1 MDFPAIYQ
9 QIDALLEEERLD
21 DAQILIDEQL
31 TLSKYSV
38 LTTPKQDQLSLWEE
52 KWQLQLLVCKSLIIQ
67 FKPNEVI
74 ILTDKILA
82 ESRSLAQFTA
92 KIQVF
97 AIVAKA
103 NALSL
108 LGQYKE
114 TLQLIQEVESRTD
127 NLDDISQEELDSLRV
142 SMERMNGYITH
153 VFGQSD
159 LALTHMQNSLA
170 LCRQETWSMRGT
182 QILEGLVYIDTGQYS
197 KGFGKLKEISE
208 YSKSNGLVYSYGW
221 SLLNLALYAF
231 QVGHLAQAKEYG
243 SNLLNLSKE
252 MGSKLLGAW
261 AQTALG
267 GTALAR
273 GNLSDAETLLIS
285 SYNDF
290 KSIRN
295 LWYQFPARRLGA
307 LYRIQC
313 DFDKAI
319 FYLTESLEVVKI
331 NGFEF
336 VIGLQLN
343 LIGEVY
349 YTQNQIQE
357 ARTYFEQALEYIN
370 RFGTKFLSAKVTFN
384 LFLILIETGEI
395 SNAEQQLFRLK
406 EIAEQ
411 EKHPTNTNHK
421 ILAEALYQ
429 MQSPKLLDK
438 AQAQQ
443 KLYNLVKEQN
453 LEVNLLIMAYFN
465 LFNLYLLEW
474 KISEDITTL
483 DEIYQI
489 FNKIQE
495 LAKNQS
501 VIPLEVELHLLRALL
516 TLVQGNLSQAELY
529 ITEAIEIAKKHEFT
543 HLISKSLDL
552 KAKIQSQV
560 KEWKDLLDKN
570 APIAHLLEKTEIED
584 YLKSA
589 MRIKYSL
596 S

>member
-9 QIDALLEEERLD
+9 QIDTLLEEERLD
-21 DAQILIDEQL
+21 DAKILIDEQL
-31 TLSKYSV
+31 ALAKYSV
-38 LTTPKQDQLSLWEE
+38 LTKPKQDQLSLWEE
-52 KWQLQLLVCKSLIIQ
+52 KWQLQLLICKFLIIQ
-67 FKPNEVI
+67 FKPNEII
-74 ILTDKILA
+74 ILTDKILE
-82 ESRSLAQFTA
+82 ESRILDQFTT
-92 KIQVF
+92 KIQVLAF
-97 AIVAKA
+97 VAKA
-103 NALSL
+103 NALLL
-108 LGQYKE
+108 LGQFKE
-114 TLQLIQEVESRTD
+114 TQQLIQEVESRTD
-127 NLDDISQEELDSLRV
+127 DLDNISQEEKHNLRV
-142 SMERMNGYITH
+142 SMERMNGYMNH
-153 VFGQSD
+153 VFGQSE
-159 LALTHMQNSLA
+159 LALTHIKNSLE

-197 KGFGKLKEISE
+197 KGFRQLRQINE
-208 YSKSNGLVYSYGW
+208 YCKNNGLVYSYGW

-231 QVGHLAQAKEYG
+231 QVGHLVSAKEYG
-243 SNLLNLSKE
+243 LNLIKFSKE
-252 MGSKLLGAW
+252 VRSKLLEAW
-261 AQTALG
+261 AQTTLGGVALALG
-267 GTALAR
+267 ELF
-273 GNLSDAETLLIS
+273 DAETLLIS
-285 SYNDF
+285 SYKDF
-290 KSIRN
+290 KSIGN
-295 LWYQFPARRLGA
+295 LWFQFPARRLGA
-307 LYRIQC
+307 LYRIQG

-349 YTQNQIQE
+349 YAQNQIQE

-429 MQSPKLLDK
+429 MQSPKLLEK

-474 KISEDITTL
+474 KISEDKTTL

-501 VIPLEVELHLLRALL
+501 IFPLEVELHLLRALL
-516 TLVQGNLSQAELY
+516 TIVQGNLSQAESY
-529 ITEAIEIAKKHEFT
+529 ITEAIEIAQKHEYT
-543 HLISKSLDL
+543 HLISKSFDL

-560 KEWKDLLDKN
+560 KEWKDLLDEN
-570 APIAHLLEKTEIED
+570 AT
-584 YLKSA
+584 
-589 MRIKYSL
+589 YSTP